1 MIKRHDLV
9 EKILTFLG
17 LACPATVWDKIVL
30 VFNLKKKKL
39 HATFQGCLFFKEMT
53 TT

>member
-30 VFNLKKKKL
+30 VFYFKKKKAAR
-39 HATFQGCLFFKEMT
+39 HISGLFVF
-53 TT
+53 

>member
-30 VFNLKKKKL
+30 FFYLKKKL
-39 HATFQGCLFFKEMT
+39 HTTFQGCLFFKEMT